1 VDLFRETP
9 YSVASVVIP
18 AHDEQAVIERCLRAL
33 ATGARPGELD
43 VIVVANACRD
53 DTAEVARAAGVK
65 VVETPVPGKAHALDL
80 GDRHCVGFPRLYL
93 DADIE
98 LTADAVRRM
107 ADSLVDD
114 GALAC
119 APAAEFD
126 ITGASW
132 AARRYHLVLDRLR
145 GERATL
151 SGAGA
156 YMLTEAGHDRVF
168 PMPDII
174 ADDAWVH
181 RKFDA
186 EERVVVDS
194 ARVSV
199 RLPRTVPS
207 VIRRRARVRL
217 GNRQLDR
224 LGCPATEAPLSAGAL
239 RGLLRRHE
247 IGVLDA
253 VCFLMVLVAERVIA
267 RWREARGTHTTWSS
281 DQTTRVAA
289 TPER

>member
-1 VDLFRETP
+1 MDPTP
-9 YSVASVVIP
+9 AADSIASVVIP
-18 AHDEQAVIERCLRAL
+18 AHDEQAVIARCLRAL
-33 ATGARPGELD
+33 TVGARPGELD
-43 VIVVANACRD
+43 IIVVANACRD

-65 VVETPVPGKAHALDL
+65 VVETPVPGKAHAVDL
-80 GDRHCVGFPRLYL
+80 GDRHCVGYPRLYL

-107 ADSLVDD
+107 ADSLVTD

-119 APAAEFD
+119 APAADHD
-126 ITGASW
+126 IEGSSW
-132 AARRYHLVLDRLR
+132 AARRYHHVLDRLR

-168 PMPDII
+168 PMPNVI

-181 RKFDA
+181 RRFGP

-199 RLPRTVPS
+199 RLPRTVSS

-217 GNRQLDR
+217 GNRELDR
-224 LGCPATEAPLSAGAL
+224 LGCPATEPQLRGGAL
-239 RGLLRRHE
+239 KGLLLRRE

-253 VCFLMVLVAERVIA
+253 GCFVVVLLAERVVA
-267 RWREARGTHTTWSS
+267 RWREARGTHSTWSS
-281 DQTTRVAA
+281 DQTTRTPA
-289 TPER
+289 TPDR